1 MCYNDKNTCVLCTN
15 TVSTACCRQ
24 PLPPSDPRNACNCYL
39 YYCASLACLPH
50 CLDTTRVWQLPN
62 VSECW
67 CKNRDCECEIC
78 THSRL
83 KTVKTNMTSSTHHTS
98 SSMLPNEPCHSPFQV
113 AQRCTAPRSVP
124 VTVTKPPG
132 YILQSVSHALLLDHG
147 IQGTCMCL
155 ELAIRSCSTIQ
166 KVQKQSQG

>member
-24 PLPPSDPRNACNCYL
+24 PLPPSDPCNCYL

-50 CLDTTRVWQLPN
+50 CHVTTRVWQLPN

-98 SSMLPNEPCHSPFQV
+98 SSMLPNEPCHSPYQV
-113 AQRCTAPRSVP
+113 AQRCIAPRSVP

-132 YILQSVSHALLLDHG
+132 YILHTVTPLPQRPKPYTTRDLHVPIEPHELQPTG
-147 IQGTCMCL
+147 CL
-155 ELAIRSCSTIQ
+155 S
-166 KVQKQSQG
+166 